1 MLSLPWLRRGTSA
14 LTLAAAFF
22 ACEGEPTTSSS
33 SAPPEPTSP
42 SAAQPVGFSHFP
54 NPVRPDDFA
63 DPYVLVGG
71 TGYYAF
77 ATNTAS
83 ANVPVLRS
91 MDLVNWTP
99 LGDAMPVLPVWAQT
113 GKRLTWAPAVVAVE
127 DHYLLFYTARDG
139 RSNRQCI
146 GRAESAAASG
156 PFMDPSSAPFICQ
169 AELGGS
175 IDASIVRDPT
185 GRLYLLWK
193 SDGNCCGKPVML
205 WSQELSADGRALL
218 DQPKPLLSPDQP
230 WEGPLIEAPTMWH
243 DEAGWRL
250 LYSANSWNT
259 DRYAIGYARCDSPLG
274 PCRKIGDGP
283 VMVSDA
289 ETSGPGGAEVFSDRQ
304 GQRWVAYHG
313 WTAGT
318 VGYARGGA
326 RSLRLDR
333 VETGQP

>member
-1 MLSLPWLRRGTSA
+1 ML
-14 LTLAAAFF
+14 
-22 ACEGEPTTSSS
+22 ACEGEPGTPSSPDPTE
-33 SAPPEPTSP
+33 SASTPPAPAPEP
-42 SAAQPVGFSHFP
+42 ALAFSHRP
-54 NPVRPDDFA
+54 NPVRPGDFA
-63 DPYVLVGG
+63 DPFILVADSA
-71 TGYYAF
+71 YYAF
-77 ATNTAS
+77 ATNHGTS
-83 ANVPVLRS
+83 NVPVLRS
-91 MDLVNWTP
+91 RDLVTWTSA
-99 LGDAMPVLPVWAQT
+99 GDALPALPAWAVS
-113 GKRLTWAPAVVAVE
+113 GRRLTWAPSVLAVDGGYV
-127 DHYLLFYTARDG
+127 LFFTARDR
-139 RSNRQCI
+139 RSNLQCI
-146 GRAESAAASG
+146 GRAEASSPAGPFADPSAA
-156 PFMDPSSAPFICQ
+156 PFLCQ
-169 AELGGS
+169 TELGGS
-175 IDASIVRDPT
+175 IDASVVRDAA
-185 GRLYLLWK
+185 GNAYLLWK
-193 SDGNCCGKPVML
+193 NDGNCCQRPVTL
-205 WSQELSADGRALL
+205 WSQRLDPPARALL
-218 DQPKPLLSPDQP
+218 GAPAPLLRRDRQ
-230 WEGPLIEAPTMWH
+230 WEGELIEAPTMWH